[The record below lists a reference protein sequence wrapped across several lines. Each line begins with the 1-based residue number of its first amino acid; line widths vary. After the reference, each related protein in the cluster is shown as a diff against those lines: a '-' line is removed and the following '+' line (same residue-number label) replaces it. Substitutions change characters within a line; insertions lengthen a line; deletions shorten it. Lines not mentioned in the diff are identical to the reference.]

1 MRRRRR
7 RIEGEDEQVKRVKQ
21 MRPDAKHNA
30 PPETAARHD
39 LLALQQSLG
48 NAALGRLVQQEGI
61 ATARRQ
67 ASEEPMTSAPAAIEA
82 EIAARSG
89 QGQPLAARLQQ
100 RMEGELDADLE
111 DVRVHTGPEAESLS
125 AALGAAA
132 FTRGQDLFFGH
143 RMYDP
148 ESPTG
153 EAVLAHE
160 LTHAAA
166 QQVGLVGVQRIAG
179 AVPPLTSKPTL
190 SPGSRGAPVIELQT
204 LLNQVSCEHH
214 PALALDGNFEMKTT
228 VAVACFQWRMGLT
241 IDGVVGPGTWTALQL
256 MAASAGAETEPPEPE
271 EM

>member
-7 RIEGEDEQVKRVKQ
+7 RVEVEDEQAKRVKQ
-21 MRPDAKHNA
+21 AQPEAKHNA
-30 PPETAARHD
+30 PREAAARHD

-48 NAALGRLVQQEGI
+48 NAALGRLVEQEGI
-61 ATARRQ
+61 ATARQQ
-67 ASEEPMTSAPAAIEA
+67 ASVEPMTAAPAAIEA
-82 EIAARSG
+82 EIEARG
-89 QGQPLAARLQQ
+89 GGGQPLDARLRE
-100 RMEGELDADLE
+100 RMEDELGADLGN
-111 DVRVHTGPEAESLS
+111 VRVHTGPEVESLS

-166 QQVGLVGVQRIAG
+166 QQAGPVGVQRIAG
-179 AVPPLTSKPTL
+179 AVSPLTSKPTL
-190 SPGSRGAPVIELQT
+190 SPGSRGPAVIELQT
-204 LLNQVSCEHH
+204 LLNQISCEHH
-214 PALALDGNFEMKTT
+214 PALALDGNFEMKTAI
-228 VAVACFQWRMGLT
+228 AVACFQWRMGLA
-241 IDGVVGPGTWTALQL
+241 IDATVGPATWTALQL
-256 MAASAGAETEPPEPE
+256 MAASAGSETEPPEPE

>member
-1 MRRRRR
+1 M
-7 RIEGEDEQVKRVKQ
+7 EVEDEQAKRVKQ
-21 MRPDAKHNA
+21 AQPDAKHNA
-30 PPETAARHD
+30 SPETAARHD

-48 NAALGRLVQQEGI
+48 NAALGRLVEQEGI

-67 ASEEPMTSAPAAIEA
+67 ASQEPMTATPAAVDAEIEA
-82 EIAARSG
+82 RGG
-89 QGQPLAARLQQ
+89 QGQPLDARLRE
-100 RMEGELDADLE
+100 RMEDELGADLE
-111 DVRVHTGPEAESLS
+111 DVRIHTGPEAESLS

-148 ESPTG
+148 ESSTG

-160 LTHAAA
+160 LTHAAE
-166 QQVGLVGVQRIAG
+166 QQAGPVGVQRIAG
-179 AVPPLTSKPTL
+179 ALPPLTSKPTL
-190 SPGSRGAPVIELQT
+190 SPGSRGPAVIELQT

-241 IDGVVGPGTWTALQL
+241 IDGVVGAGTWTALQL
-256 MAASAGAETEPPEPE
+256 MAASAGAETEPPERE